1 VTPYLCL
8 LSGGISIKLVTNIPP
23 CKWALQERFS
33 RSEVKGKGYSET
45 RCTFAAEA
53 YNTFRRCGVE
63 DQLFKFS
70 VYYFFAQCSFTRHR
84 HEHRRRPNVS
94 HHRCYYPHFEPG
106 FAHLKYLRV
115 SCTLTGQW

>member
-1 VTPYLCL
+1 M
-8 LSGGISIKLVTNIPP
+8 KLVTNIPP

-33 RSEVKGKGYSET
+33 RSDVKGKGYSET
-45 RCTFAAEA
+45 RCTFEAEA

-70 VYYFFAQCSFTRHR
+70 VYYF
-84 HEHRRRPNVS
+84 S
-94 HHRCYYPHFEPG
+94 HSAVLRDIVTSTVDVRMSHITAVTIRTG